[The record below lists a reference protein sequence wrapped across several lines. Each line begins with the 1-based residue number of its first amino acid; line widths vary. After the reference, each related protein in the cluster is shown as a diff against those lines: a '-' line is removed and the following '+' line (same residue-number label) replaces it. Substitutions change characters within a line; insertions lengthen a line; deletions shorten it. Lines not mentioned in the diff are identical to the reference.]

1 MPAVPP
7 GHMHDHDSFP
17 YGGARS
23 ERLTALSEDECWN
36 LIAGGGVG
44 RLAFQG
50 RSGPMVLP
58 VNYTF
63 HEGGIVFRTLPGGTI
78 DWELDTGLAGVE
90 YTVAFEVDHHDES
103 TRTGWSVVVQGSLHH
118 PTPEEEARLAAEADV
133 TPWPGE
139 ERLRYLRIIPIRI
152 TGRRVGP
159 APADIV
165 KTTAVPGRG
174 RPRVG

>member
-7 GHMHDHDSFP
+7 GHLHNRDARPS
-17 YGGARS
+17 GGVRR
-23 ERLTALSEDECWN
+23 ERLTALSEDECRK
-36 LIAGGGVG
+36 LIARGGVG

-63 HEGGIVFRTLPGGTI
+63 HEGDIVFRTLPGGTI
-78 DWELDTGLAGVE
+78 DWELNTGLAGVE
-90 YTVAFEVDHHDES
+90 YTVAFEIDRYDEN
-103 TRTGWSVVVQGSLHH
+103 TCTGWSVVVQGSLHH

-139 ERLRYLRIIPIRI
+139 ERLRYLRVIPIRI
-152 TGRRVGP
+152 TGRRIGP
-159 APADIV
+159 VPADIV
-165 KTTAVPGRG
+165 SMTAAPGR
-174 RPRVG
+174 